1 MNPVEDEAELMPAR
15 PLSIDLN
22 LMAARSAG
30 HSIGMKRDMSMT
42 AERARLALAR
52 ADLLR
57 EQAFI
62 DGQWCD
68 GPEVIDVHNPASG
81 ALLGTVP
88 QLREEATTRA
98 IAAAQGA
105 FDGWRSRSAR
115 ERATILRRWYELIV
129 DNAED
134 LARLMTAEQGKPLNE
149 ARGEIAYAA
158 SFVEWFSEEARR
170 AYGDVI
176 PGHEQDKRLIV
187 LKQPVGVVAAI
198 TPWNFPAAMI
208 TRKIAPAL
216 AVGCTAVLKPSE
228 LTPFSALALALL
240 GHEAGL
246 PPGVFNVVTG
256 DARAI
261 GSVMTSDRRVRKLS
275 FTGSTAVGK
284 MLAARCMG
292 TVKRVSLELGGNA
305 PFIVFDD
312 ADLDVAVDAAVVAK
326 FRNTGQTCVCA
337 NRFLVQ
343 SGVYEEFSARLA
355 KRVGAMVVGDGLDG
369 PTHQGPLIN
378 GAAVEKVARH
388 VADALAGGAKLATG
402 GSRRQGNFH
411 DPTVLTDVSAQMLLF
426 REETFGPVAGLMR
439 FDTEA
444 EAISIANRT
453 DSGLAAYV
461 FTRDVSRSWR
471 IGEALE
477 AGMVGLNTG
486 VVSTAVAPFGGVK
499 ESGLGREGS
508 LYGIEEYLDIK
519 LFCMG
524 VQTASG

>member
-1 MNPVEDEAELMPAR
+1 ME
-15 PLSIDLN
+15 
-22 LMAARSAG
+22 
-30 HSIGMKRDMSMT
+30 
-42 AERARLALAR
+42 
-52 ADLLR
+52 
-57 EQAFI
+57 F
-62 DGQWCD
+62 
-68 GPEVIDVHNPASG
+68 SG
-81 ALLGTVP
+81 
-88 QLREEATTRA
+88 
-98 IAAAQGA
+98 
-105 FDGWRSRSAR
+105 
-115 ERATILRRWYELIV
+115 
-129 DNAED
+129 
-134 LARLMTAEQGKPLNE
+134 
-149 ARGEIAYAA
+149 
-158 SFVEWFSEEARR
+158 
-170 AYGDVI
+170 
-176 PGHEQDKRLIV
+176 
-187 LKQPVGVVAAI
+187 
-198 TPWNFPAAMI
+198 
-208 TRKIAPAL
+208 
-216 AVGCTAVLKPSE
+216 VGCTAVLKPSE

-284 MLAARCMG
+284 MLAARCMD